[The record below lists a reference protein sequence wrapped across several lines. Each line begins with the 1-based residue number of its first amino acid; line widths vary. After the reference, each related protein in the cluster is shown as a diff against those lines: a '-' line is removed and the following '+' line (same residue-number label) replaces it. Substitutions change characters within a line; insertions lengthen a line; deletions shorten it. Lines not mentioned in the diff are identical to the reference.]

1 MLAGTSVRLALTF
14 LLTLVLVLGCLT
26 RSMVADDL
34 AIVASHTSASDA
46 PPGETLEDDT
56 NDGNII
62 VSPSLLHSCPFYHFC
77 LALGSNSPF
86 AVERTFSKDGAKFYV
101 FDRALLI

>member
-1 MLAGTSVRLALTF
+1 MLARTSIRLALTF
-14 LLTLVLVLGCLT
+14 LLTLVFGGLT

-62 VSPSLLHSCPFYHFC
+62 VSASLLHSCPFYHSC

-86 AVERTFSKDGAKFYV
+86 AAERTFSKDGAKFYV

>member
-14 LLTLVLVLGCLT
+14 LLTLVLVLGGLT
-26 RSMVADDL
+26 RSMAADDL

-62 VSPSLLHSCPFYHFC
+62 VSPSLLHSWPFYHSC

-86 AVERTFSKDGAKFYV
+86 AAERTFSKDGAKFYV

>member
-14 LLTLVLVLGCLT
+14 LLTLVLGGLT
-26 RSMVADDL
+26 RSMVSDDL
-34 AIVASHTSASDA
+34 AIVASHTSASGA
-46 PPGETLEDDT
+46 LPGETLEDDT

-86 AVERTFSKDGAKFYV
+86 AAERTFSKDGAKFYV

>member
-14 LLTLVLVLGCLT
+14 LLTLVLVLGGLT
-26 RSMVADDL
+26 RCTVADDL

-101 FDRALLI
+101 FDHALLI

>member
-14 LLTLVLVLGCLT
+14 LLTLVLVLGGLT
-26 RSMVADDL
+26 RCIVADDL
-34 AIVASHTSASDA
+34 VIVASHTSASGA
-46 PPGETLEDDT
+46 LPGETLEDDT

-62 VSPSLLHSCPFYHFC
+62 VSPSLLHSCPFYHSCF
-77 LALGSNSPF
+77 ALGSNWPF
-86 AVERTFSKDGAKFYV
+86 ATERTFSKDGAKFYV